1 MGFDDSNHILFMYF
15 MKSMCHL
22 TFLSNKQE
30 IDIFMK
36 NHPTRRHTS
45 PLTDI
50 AQHEA
55 KNYIDIVKSI
65 AGYSFAFWPK
75 FMKFEVIYLM
85 WATWNGSDALKL

>member
-15 MKSMCHL
+15 MKSMYHL

-45 PLTDI
+45 PYHDYI
-50 AQHEA
+50 AYEMFHKVA
-55 KNYIDIVKSI
+55 VICRVNSSNVFS
-65 AGYSFAFWPK
+65 SF
-75 FMKFEVIYLM
+75 
-85 WATWNGSDALKL
+85 